1 MKSFVVFGL
10 DAFGQTLAVSL
21 EQSGHQVMVIDPDD
35 DAVRKVADIT
45 TDAIIGDPMSE
56 SVLRKAGVTAYDTAV
71 ISFPGEIN
79 NTILLTMMLKD
90 MGVKRVVARACS
102 ELECRVLEKIGV
114 DRIVFPER
122 DMGEKL
128 AHTLDKQDVFD
139 YLRYSEDYSIV
150 EIKVP
155 ASWVGK
161 TIIELNVRR
170 KYGVNIIAI
179 NEAGKGKINISPAP
193 DRAFLDEDVITLIG
207 SNKTVNKLAGER

>member
-21 EQSGHQVMVIDPDD
+21 EQSGHQVMVIDQNDE
-35 DAVRKVADIT
+35 AVRKVADIT

-56 SVLRKAGVTAYDTAV
+56 SVLRKAGVNAYDTAV

-114 DRIVFPER
+114 DHIVFPER

-128 AHTLDKQDVFD
+128 AHTLDKQNVFE

-150 EIKVP
+150 EKKVP
-155 ASWVGK
+155 AAWVGK
-161 TIIELNVRR
+161 TIIDLNVRR

-179 NEAGKGKINISPAP
+179 NEDGKGKINISPAP
-193 DRAFLDEDVITLIG
+193 DRVFLDGDVITLIG
-207 SNKTVNKLAGER
+207 SNKTINKLSAE

>member
-10 DAFGQTLAVSL
+10 DPFGQTVAITL
-21 EQSGHQVMVIDPDD
+21 EQNGHQVMVIDPDD
-35 DAVRKVADIT
+35 EAVRRVADIT

-56 SVLRKAGVTAYDTAV
+56 AVLRKAGVTSYDTAI

-79 NTILLTMMLKD
+79 NTILLTILLKD
-90 MGVKRVVARACS
+90 MGIKKIVARACS
-102 ELECRVLEKIGV
+102 ELECKVLEKIGV
-114 DRIVFPER
+114 DMIVFPER

-128 AHTLDKQDVFD
+128 AHTLDKQDVFE

-150 EIKVP
+150 EERVP
-155 ASWVGK
+155 ATWVGK

-179 NEAGKGKINISPAP
+179 NEDGSGKINIAPMP
-193 DRAFLDEDVITLIG
+193 DRVFLKNDIITLIG
-207 SNKTVNKLAGER
+207 SNKNINKLSR

>member
-21 EQSGHQVMVIDPDD
+21 EQSGHQVMVIDASDE
-35 DAVRKVADIT
+35 AVRKVADIA

-56 SVLRKAGVTAYDTAV
+56 SVLRKAGVSSFDTAV

-90 MGVKRVVARACS
+90 MGVRRVVARACS

-114 DRIVFPER
+114 DAIVFPER

-128 AHTLDKQDVFD
+128 AHTLDKQDVLE
-139 YLRYSEDYSIV
+139 YLRYSDDYSIV
-150 EIKVP
+150 EEKVP
-155 ASWVGK
+155 AAWVGK
-161 TIIELNVRR
+161 NMIELDLRR
-170 KYGVNIIAI
+170 KFGINIIAV
-179 NEAGKGKINISPAP
+179 NEEGSGKINISPAP
-193 DRAFLDEDVITLIG
+193 DRAFSEGDVVTLIG
-207 SNKTVNKLAGER
+207 SNKNINKLNR

>member
-21 EQSGHQVMVIDPDD
+21 EQSGHQVMVIDQNDE
-35 DAVRKVADIT
+35 AVRKVADIT

-56 SVLRKAGVTAYDTAV
+56 SVLRKAGVNAYDTAV

-114 DRIVFPER
+114 DHIVFPER

-128 AHTLDKQDVFD
+128 AHTLDKQNVFE
-139 YLRYSEDYSIV
+139 YLRYSEDYSSV
-150 EIKVP
+150 EKKVP
-155 ASWVGK
+155 AAWVGK
-161 TIIELNVRR
+161 TIIDLNVRR
-170 KYGVNIIAI
+170 EYGVNIIAI
-179 NEAGKGKINISPAP
+179 NEDGKGKINISPAP
-193 DRAFLDEDVITLIG
+193 DRVFLDGDVITLIG
-207 SNKTVNKLAGER
+207 SNKTINKLSAE

>member
-21 EQSGHQVMVIDPDD
+21 EQSGHQVMVIDQDD
-35 DAVRKVADIT
+35 EAVRKVADIT

-56 SVLRKAGVTAYDTAV
+56 SVLRKAGVTSFETAV
-71 ISFPGEIN
+71 ISFPGAIN

-114 DRIVFPER
+114 DTIVFPER

-128 AHTLDKQDVFD
+128 AHTLDKQDVFE
-139 YLRYSEDYSIV
+139 YLSYSEEYSIV
-150 EIKVP
+150 EEKVP

-161 TIIELNVRR
+161 TMIELDLRR
-170 KYGVNIIAI
+170 KLGINIIAI
-179 NEAGKGKINISPAP
+179 NENGKGKINISPAP
-193 DRAFLDEDVITLIG
+193 DRQFLEGDVVTLIG
-207 SNKTVNKLAGER
+207 SNKSINKLSR